1 MVVELFGLPGSGKS
15 YIATNLINELKEKNI
30 KAVNMTEY
38 MNNTFEGK
46 MKKWLLLYGIQ
57 FGILG

>member
-30 KAVNMTEY
+30 KAAQNSA
-38 MNNTFEGK
+38 
-46 MKKWLLLYGIQ
+46 MKNLIERLI
-57 FGILG
+57 II